1 MTTSELEKGRRV
13 DRKTYQN
20 IGLILGPI
28 IFIIM
33 ISNAGSQSLMP
44 IVAWKVASVG
54 LLMAIWWATEAL
66 PVAVTA
72 LLPLVT
78 FDLFQISSIK
88 QAAAPYS
95 NPTIYLFLG
104 AFILAIAVQRWGL
117 HKRIAFF
124 LLSKTGTNGKKLIGG
139 FMMIA
144 AILSMWM
151 TNTSTT
157 MMLLPIALSVISVIL
172 LQMNDLDDVSRI
184 NFQVSMLLGL
194 AFAATIGGMSTLIGT
209 PPNALFAAY
218 MEETFQISISFFDWL
233 ILGVPLSM
241 IMLFISWVVLTIIVY
256 PSKVRESY
264 KVRTHLNHE
273 YVALGRASSSEKRVA
288 LIFGLVIL
296 FWIIRRPLA
305 NTFGIAGLSD
315 ASIALTGA
323 LLLFATPSGSNEQ
336 SKLLCWD
343 DLKQLPW
350 GVLILFGGGLSLAS
364 AISSSGLASWLA
376 EGLSPLSV
384 LGIGFVVFCATAL
397 VIFLTEMTSNLATT
411 ATFLP
416 ILGALALEL
425 GLSPLVLSVP
435 ITLAASCAF
444 MLPVA
449 TPPNAVVFSS
459 GFITIPQMIR
469 AGLYLNVIGLGLLM
483 IVSQWLVPIIF

>member
-1 MTTSELEKGRRV
+1 MTTSELEKDRRV

-151 TNTSTT
+151 IF
-157 MMLLPIALSVISVIL
+157 P
-172 LQMNDLDDVSRI
+172 R
-184 NFQVSMLLGL
+184 
-194 AFAATIGGMSTLIGT
+194 
-209 PPNALFAAY
+209 
-218 MEETFQISISFFDWL
+218 
-233 ILGVPLSM
+233 
-241 IMLFISWVVLTIIVY
+241 
-256 PSKVRESY
+256 RE
-264 KVRTHLNHE
+264 L
-273 YVALGRASSSEKRVA
+273 
-288 LIFGLVIL
+288 
-296 FWIIRRPLA
+296 
-305 NTFGIAGLSD
+305 
-315 ASIALTGA
+315 
-323 LLLFATPSGSNEQ
+323 
-336 SKLLCWD
+336 
-343 DLKQLPW
+343 
-350 GVLILFGGGLSLAS
+350 
-364 AISSSGLASWLA
+364 
-376 EGLSPLSV
+376 
-384 LGIGFVVFCATAL
+384 
-397 VIFLTEMTSNLATT
+397 
-411 ATFLP
+411 
-416 ILGALALEL
+416 
-425 GLSPLVLSVP
+425 
-435 ITLAASCAF
+435 
-444 MLPVA
+444 
-449 TPPNAVVFSS
+449 
-459 GFITIPQMIR
+459 
-469 AGLYLNVIGLGLLM
+469 
-483 IVSQWLVPIIF
+483 

>member
-1 MTTSELEKGRRV
+1 MTTSELEKDRRV

-139 FMMIA
+139 FMIIA

-218 MEETFQISISFFDWL
+218 MEETFQISISFLDWL

-241 IMLFISWVVLTIIVY
+241 IMLFISWAVLTIIVY
-256 PSKVRESY
+256 PSKVRESN

-273 YVALGRASSSEKRVA
+273 YVALG
-288 LIFGLVIL
+288 
-296 FWIIRRPLA
+296 
-305 NTFGIAGLSD
+305 
-315 ASIALTGA
+315 
-323 LLLFATPSGSNEQ
+323 
-336 SKLLCWD
+336 
-343 DLKQLPW
+343 
-350 GVLILFGGGLSLAS
+350 LSLIH
-364 AISSSGLASWLA
+364 IS
-376 EGLSPLSV
+376 EP
-384 LGIGFVVFCATAL
+384 TR
-397 VIFLTEMTSNLATT
+397 
-411 ATFLP
+411 P
-416 ILGALALEL
+416 
-425 GLSPLVLSVP
+425 
-435 ITLAASCAF
+435 
-444 MLPVA
+444 
-449 TPPNAVVFSS
+449 
-459 GFITIPQMIR
+459 
-469 AGLYLNVIGLGLLM
+469 Y
-483 IVSQWLVPIIF
+483 

>member
-1 MTTSELEKGRRV
+1 
-13 DRKTYQN
+13 
-20 IGLILGPI
+20 
-28 IFIIM
+28 
-33 ISNAGSQSLMP
+33 
-44 IVAWKVASVG
+44 
-54 LLMAIWWATEAL
+54 
-66 PVAVTA
+66 
-72 LLPLVT
+72 
-78 FDLFQISSIK
+78 
-88 QAAAPYS
+88 
-95 NPTIYLFLG
+95 
-104 AFILAIAVQRWGL
+104 
-117 HKRIAFF
+117 
-124 LLSKTGTNGKKLIGG
+124 
-139 FMMIA
+139 MMIA

-218 MEETFQISISFFDWL
+218 MEETFQISISFLDWL

-241 IMLFISWVVLTIIVY
+241 IMLFISWAVLTIIVY
-256 PSKVRESY
+256 PSKVRESN

-305 NTFGIAGLSD
+305 NTFGITGLSD

-384 LGIGFVVFCATAL
+384 LSLIH
-397 VIFLTEMTSNLATT
+397 I
-411 ATFLP
+411 
-416 ILGALALEL
+416 
-425 GLSPLVLSVP
+425 
-435 ITLAASCAF
+435 
-444 MLPVA
+444 
-449 TPPNAVVFSS
+449 
-459 GFITIPQMIR
+459 
-469 AGLYLNVIGLGLLM
+469 
-483 IVSQWLVPIIF
+483 

>member
-1 MTTSELEKGRRV
+1 MTTSELEKDRRV

-78 FDLFQISSIK
+78 FDLFQIPSIK

-172 LQMNDLDDVSRI
+172 LQMNDLDYVSRI

-218 MEETFQISISFFDWL
+218 ME
-233 ILGVPLSM
+233 
-241 IMLFISWVVLTIIVY
+241 
-256 PSKVRESY
+256 
-264 KVRTHLNHE
+264 
-273 YVALGRASSSEKRVA
+273 
-288 LIFGLVIL
+288 
-296 FWIIRRPLA
+296 
-305 NTFGIAGLSD
+305 
-315 ASIALTGA
+315 
-323 LLLFATPSGSNEQ
+323 
-336 SKLLCWD
+336 
-343 DLKQLPW
+343 
-350 GVLILFGGGLSLAS
+350 
-364 AISSSGLASWLA
+364 
-376 EGLSPLSV
+376 
-384 LGIGFVVFCATAL
+384 
-397 VIFLTEMTSNLATT
+397 
-411 ATFLP
+411 
-416 ILGALALEL
+416 
-425 GLSPLVLSVP
+425 
-435 ITLAASCAF
+435 
-444 MLPVA
+444 
-449 TPPNAVVFSS
+449 
-459 GFITIPQMIR
+459 
-469 AGLYLNVIGLGLLM
+469 
-483 IVSQWLVPIIF
+483 